1 MVADNIKGSIIL
13 IASMSGSIV
22 NIPQPQAPYNASKAA
37 VKHLASCLA
46 VEWAQYGIRV
56 NSISP
61 GYMATSLTQQM
72 FERNE
77 EGKRLKAT
85 WEKLIPVG
93 RMGAPEDL
101 KGAAVYLAS
110 DASTYTTG
118 ADLIVDGGY
127 VTT

>member
-1 MVADNIKGSIIL
+1 
-13 IASMSGSIV
+13 
-22 NIPQPQAPYNASKAA
+22 
-37 VKHLASCLA
+37 
-46 VEWAQYGIRV
+46 
-56 NSISP
+56 
-61 GYMATSLTQQM
+61 MATSLTQQM